1 MNILVTGASG
11 FLGKFLCSFLRSQ
24 GHTVVEVS
32 SKNCDLQ
39 KADSLKQFDA
49 EHFDQIYH
57 LAAWTQA
64 GDFCLFHPAEQWVI
78 NQKIN
83 TYVLDWWQK
92 SQPKAKLIAIG
103 TSCSYDPAH
112 PLEEE
117 YYLLGSP
124 IESLY
129 TYGMTKRMLLCGLK
143 AMHKQYQL
151 DYLYVVPSTLYG
163 SGYHTDGRQLHFIF
177 DLIRKI
183 LRGHLYGDKVTL
195 WGDGEQK
202 RELVHVQ
209 DFIQAL
215 WELSGK
221 EKNCVI
227 NIGAG
232 KEYSIKEFA
241 RIICE
246 QVGYPFSKIEFDL
259 SKYVGARSKS
269 LSIQKL
275 KSICPLYAPKEPQE
289 GIREVVEWFYQN
301 KSLL

>member
-143 AMHKQYQL
+143 GVQL
-151 DYLYVVPSTLYG
+151 REWLCEIFSYPG
-163 SGYHTDGRQLHFIF
+163 SNGLQEVLKRW
-177 DLIRKI
+177 
-183 LRGHLYGDKVTL
+183 HLDHG
-195 WGDGEQK
+195 
-202 RELVHVQ
+202 
-209 DFIQAL
+209 
-215 WELSGK
+215 
-221 EKNCVI
+221 
-227 NIGAG
+227 
-232 KEYSIKEFA
+232 
-241 RIICE
+241 
-246 QVGYPFSKIEFDL
+246 SK
-259 SKYVGARSKS
+259 
-269 LSIQKL
+269 
-275 KSICPLYAPKEPQE
+275 
-289 GIREVVEWFYQN
+289 
-301 KSLL
+301 